1 MSEAPLDFVHIH
13 EAGSSPLTLLLLH
26 GTGGD
31 EQALVPLGRQLAPR
45 ARLLSPRGKVLE
57 NGAQTRFFRRLAEG
71 VFDTEDLIFRTH
83 ELADFVQA
91 ASGVYGFDLK
101 SVVAVGYSNGANIA
115 GALLLLRPEVLGG
128 ALLLR
133 PMVPLLP
140 DSLPALE
147 NRPVLIA
154 AGENDELIPN
164 DQPEALA
171 ALLRRAGADVTLRW
185 EPATHKLSRQELD
198 EAANWLR
205 SRWG

>member
-1 MSEAPLDFVHIH
+1 MSKAPLDFVHVH

-31 EQALVPLGRQLAPR
+31 EQSLLPIGRQLAPN

-57 NGAQTRFFRRLAEG
+57 NGTQTRFFRRLAEG
-71 VFDTEDLIFRTH
+71 VFDVEDLIFRTN
-83 ELADFVQA
+83 ELADFVLA
-91 ASGVYGFDLK
+91 ASARYGFDLK

-140 DSLPALE
+140 ESLPALD
-147 NRPVLIA
+147 NRPVFIA
-154 AGENDELIPN
+154 AGEQDELITR
-164 DQPEALA
+164 DQPESLA
-171 ALLRRAGADVTLRW
+171 ALLRQAGADVTLRW

-198 EAANWLR
+198 AAADWLR
-205 SRWG
+205 SHWE